1 MTPTVVYDYTRSL
14 SSVSLLIL
22 ISFQFS
28 EIQAQKDPLKE
39 GNIAF
44 EDDNYREALVYF
56 NQIDKIENSAPILF
70 KRGVCYYELNKLDR
84 AVVDF
89 QRAYEYGY
97 KNPLVDYY
105 TGLIQHHK
113 GSFQQATT
121 YYKNYLKETPIDN
134 ADRNRVRQ
142 LIKQCGRAVD
152 LSYMRPIA
160 IVEKVPN
167 IINTVYDEIGLLESP
182 SIPGRYYYTSN
193 KPNTSLTMSASD
205 FDIYST
211 SLVENKWTEPKRLPY
226 SVNRGD
232 EDVLLGFTQNA
243 DGLYLY
249 RGKDFEG
256 DISMNSGSG
265 DHQNTK
271 KILLPSSFNLTTSD
285 AYFYDDHLVIFA
297 SRLQNGYGGYDLY
310 ASKKEDGMWGSPINL
325 GPEINSPQDELSP
338 FLSKDGSE
346 LYDSSDRN
354 ESIGGLDVFYSTYLY
369 EANKWAAPKNLG
381 IPINSPGDETSFT
394 LSYNGLIG
402 TLSSDRKNAFG
413 GKDIYIAR
421 FKVPRGQQS
430 YTTDYLP
437 FVDYHIT
444 TSKLLAEDTNS
455 LEENLEKESTLTVN
469 EVEEAIVKEG
479 LSESQESS
487 FKDEIVIEVV
497 DTIDSTGG
505 AQDEVQSKPI
515 VTETNSKKEKKEVL
529 SAPPEYSISPLFY
542 DSRLDISDR
551 KTQATISQLQNLFEQ
566 NPGMK
571 LEIQCHSSNEGILE
585 FKLFSSVKLA
595 EKLEKALIARGI
607 EYRRIHV
614 SGKADN
620 YPIALV
626 RRNNTHGVSAS
637 QYNSRIE
644 FKFYD
649 FDQKHSNIKR
659 INPEI
664 PDHSISNKYDLYQA
678 LSDNTINYKIQIAI
692 VGQMYRGLALDLFN
706 DAAVEEDEVTGLYL
720 YTIGLYDTYS
730 EALKT
735 RRDIERLGITD
746 AKVLPYYDGRILS
759 DDRLAYYVN
768 DYPDLKNFMN
778 YGN

>member
-1 MTPTVVYDYTRSL
+1 M
-14 SSVSLLIL
+14 
-22 ISFQFS
+22 
-28 EIQAQKDPLKE
+28 
-39 GNIAF
+39 
-44 EDDNYREALVYF
+44 
-56 NQIDKIENSAPILF
+56 
-70 KRGVCYYELNKLDR
+70 
-84 AVVDF
+84 
-89 QRAYEYGY
+89 
-97 KNPLVDYY
+97 
-105 TGLIQHHK
+105 
-113 GSFQQATT
+113 
-121 YYKNYLKETPIDN
+121 
-134 ADRNRVRQ
+134 
-142 LIKQCGRAVD
+142 
-152 LSYMRPIA
+152 
-160 IVEKVPN
+160 
-167 IINTVYDEIGLLESP
+167 
-182 SIPGRYYYTSN
+182 
-193 KPNTSLTMSASD
+193 
-205 FDIYST
+205 
-211 SLVENKWTEPKRLPY
+211 
-226 SVNRGD
+226 
-232 EDVLLGFTQNA
+232 
-243 DGLYLY
+243 
-249 RGKDFEG
+249 
-256 DISMNSGSG
+256 
-265 DHQNTK
+265 
-271 KILLPSSFNLTTSD
+271 
-285 AYFYDDHLVIFA
+285 
-297 SRLQNGYGGYDLY
+297 
-310 ASKKEDGMWGSPINL
+310 
-325 GPEINSPQDELSP
+325 
-338 FLSKDGSE
+338 
-346 LYDSSDRN
+346 
-354 ESIGGLDVFYSTYLY
+354 
-369 EANKWAAPKNLG
+369 
-381 IPINSPGDETSFT
+381 
-394 LSYNGLIG
+394 
-402 TLSSDRKNAFG
+402 
-413 GKDIYIAR
+413 
-421 FKVPRGQQS
+421 
-430 YTTDYLP
+430 
-437 FVDYHIT
+437 
-444 TSKLLAEDTNS
+444 
-455 LEENLEKESTLTVN
+455 
-469 EVEEAIVKEG
+469 EEAIVKEG

-595 EKLEKALIARGI
+595 EKLEKAL
-607 EYRRIHV
+607 
-614 SGKADN
+614 
-620 YPIALV
+620 IALV